1 MLSAL
6 KIFLQISKSKELNSP
21 GIKIFVHVW
30 TMETINMYISRV
42 ILEPLLIM
50 EKHAVIINFS
60 FFIQSC
66 PYYMAKY
73 IHN

>member
-42 ILEPLLIM
+42 ILE
-50 EKHAVIINFS
+50 KHAVIINFS